1 MQTEPA
7 DWVEQSFEGYVLNAG
22 FSDQNIARLQ
32 QITAAIQQEYRNKV
46 FVAPAHS
53 LHITLLDWIA
63 PLVDY
68 DGVDKTTLFN
78 SIKDDY
84 DKNISRILADVL
96 PISIRFTELKVSPST
111 IFLVGHDNGEF
122 QTIRQQ
128 FVESIELLPNTKL
141 PPTIIHSSLARFKD
155 TLPLSNIEHMVTN
168 LTVDF
173 TQQIDSFRL
182 IHTTKEPMLE
192 FEVLKTYHLSK

>member
-1 MQTEPA
+1 MLVFPIK
-7 DWVEQSFEGYVLNAG
+7 
-22 FSDQNIARLQ
+22 NIARLQ

-46 FVAPAHS
+46 FVAPPHS

-68 DGVDKTTLFN
+68 DGADKTTLFN

-84 DKNISRILADVL
+84 DKNISRILADIL

-111 IFLVGHDNGEF
+111 IFLVGHDNGQF

-155 TLPLSNIEHMVTN
+155 TLPLPNVEHLITN

-192 FEVLKTYHLSK
+192 FEVIKTYHLSR